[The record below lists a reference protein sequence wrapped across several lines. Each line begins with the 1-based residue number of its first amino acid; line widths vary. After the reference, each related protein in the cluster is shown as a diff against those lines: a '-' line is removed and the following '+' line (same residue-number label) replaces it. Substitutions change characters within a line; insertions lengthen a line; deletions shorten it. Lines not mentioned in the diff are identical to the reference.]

1 MRKPGSSSH
10 HCRQEL
16 YLLRKVH
23 KPGNPGRPIVSSCE
37 APTEKISQFLDYHLR
52 PYEETLPSYLKDTT
66 DFLLKLQSLRS
77 IPDNTLLVTLDVS
90 SLYTNIPH
98 SEGIEACREALNSR
112 DIQQP
117 PTEDLTELIN
127 QILTMNNIVL
137 GDQHY
142 LQVHGT
148 AMGTRMAPFYANIFM
163 GNLEEN
169 LLADTNKKP
178 DVWWRH
184 IDDVFA
190 LWSLEKKP

>member
-1 MRKPGSSSH
+1 MTQEDYIVEAMRQLSKEEHYSRLDRDPTPDNTHQIILLLGQMRDRKSINEETWEFLTPLQA
-10 HCRQEL
+10 RTAKF

-37 APTEKISQFLDYHLR
+37 APTEKISQFLNYHLR

-112 DIQQP
+112 VIQQP
-117 PTEDLTELIN
+117 PTETD
-127 QILTMNNIVL
+127 
-137 GDQHY
+137 
-142 LQVHGT
+142 
-148 AMGTRMAPFYANIFM
+148 
-163 GNLEEN
+163 
-169 LLADTNKKP
+169 
-178 DVWWRH
+178 
-184 IDDVFA
+184 
-190 LWSLEKKP
+190 